1 MPRSTQQR
9 EGVMLDIPISVRLR
23 DFQYHKVDSIT
34 AGKMALVRAAYYQL
48 AAMLVEGV
56 PDSRER
62 SLALTALEESSMRAI
77 QCLAVSEGEAIA
89 IGEVVT

>member
-1 MPRSTQQR
+1 MP
-9 EGVMLDIPISVRLR
+9 DIPLAHRLR
-23 DFQYHKVDSIT
+23 DFQYHKVESAT
-34 AGKMALVRAAYYQL
+34 AGKMTMVRAAYYQL
-48 AAMLVEGV
+48 AVMLVEGL

-77 QCLAVSEGEAIA
+77 QCLAVTEGEPVA